1 MTKLILSIYV
11 GVALACALISF
22 ILLNTL
28 TSKAL
33 MKYYLAMYDGKVVDE
48 KLGAMPEDVKE
59 AFGKTL
65 NKFGRSYV
73 ENYKNSTKDYVIMTF
88 TSIFLAILPMLN
100 VLLLIVGFKIYHSVI
115 ELSDRADKYYINNG
129 VVD

>member
-33 MKYYLAMYDGKVVDE
+33 MKYYLAMYDGEVVDE
-48 KLGAMPEDVKE
+48 VLGEMPDEIKDHFTKGIE
-59 AFGKTL
+59 
-65 NKFGRSYV
+65 KFGRSRI
-73 ENYKNSTKDYVIMTF
+73 ENCKNSIEDYVMMTIISVLP
-88 TSIFLAILPMLN
+88 SIIPILN
-100 VLLLIVGFKIYHSVI
+100 IVLLVEEFKIYRGVVK
-115 ELSDRADKYYINNG
+115 LYDRAEAYVNRE

>member
-33 MKYYLAMYDGKVVDE
+33 MKYYLAIYDGEVVDE
-48 KLGAMPEDVKE
+48 ALGEMPDDIKDHFTKGLE
-59 AFGKTL
+59 
-65 NKFGRSYV
+65 KFGRSRI
-73 ENYKNSTKDYVIMTF
+73 ENCKNSIEDYIMMTIISVLP
-88 TSIFLAILPMLN
+88 SIIPILN
-100 VLLLIVGFKIYHSVI
+100 IVLLVEESKIYRGVM
-115 ELSDRADKYYINNG
+115 ELGDRAEVYVNRE
-129 VVD
+129 VVG

>member
-33 MKYYLAMYDGKVVDE
+33 MKYYLAMYDGEVVDE
-48 KLGAMPEDVKE
+48 VLGEMPDEIKDHFTKGLE
-59 AFGKTL
+59 
-65 NKFGRSYV
+65 KFGRSRI
-73 ENYKNSTKDYVIMTF
+73 ENCKNSIEDYVMMT
-88 TSIFLAILPMLN
+88 ILPSIIPILN
-100 VLLLIVGFKIYHSVI
+100 IVLLVEEFKIY
-115 ELSDRADKYYINNG
+115 RG
-129 VVD
+129 VVELHNRAEAYVNREVVD

>member
-1 MTKLILSIYV
+1 MTRLILSIYI
-11 GVALACALISF
+11 GIALACALISF
-22 ILLNTL
+22 ILLNML

-73 ENYKNSTKDYVIMTF
+73 ENYKNSTKDYVMMIF
-88 TSIFLAILPMLN
+88 TSIFLAILPILN
-100 VLLLIVGFKIYHSVI
+100 VLLLVTGFKIYRSVI
-115 ELSDRADKYYINNG
+115 ELGDRAEAYISRE
-129 VVD
+129 VVN

>member
-1 MTKLILSIYV
+1 MTKVILSIYV

-33 MKYYLAMYDGKVVDE
+33 MKYYLAMYDGEVVDE
-48 KLGAMPEDVKE
+48 VLGEMPDEIKDHFTKGLE
-59 AFGKTL
+59 
-65 NKFGRSYV
+65 KFGRSRI
-73 ENYKNSTKDYVIMTF
+73 ENCKNSIEDYVMMTIISVLP
-88 TSIFLAILPMLN
+88 SIIPILN
-100 VLLLIVGFKIYHSVI
+100 IVLLVEEFKIYHGVV
-115 ELSDRADKYYINNG
+115 ELYDRAEVYVNRE

>member
-1 MTKLILSIYV
+1 MIKLILSIYV

-33 MKYYLAMYDGKVVDE
+33 MKYYLAMYDGEVVD
-48 KLGAMPEDVKE
+48 KVLGEMPDEIKDHFTKGLE
-59 AFGKTL
+59 
-65 NKFGRSYV
+65 KFGRSRI
-73 ENYKNSTKDYVIMTF
+73 ENCKNSIEDYVMMTIISVLP
-88 TSIFLAILPMLN
+88 SIIPILN
-100 VLLLIVGFKIYHSVI
+100 IVLLVEEFKIYHGVF
-115 ELSDRADKYYINNG
+115 ELHDRAEAYINRE

>member
-33 MKYYLAMYDGKVVDE
+33 MKYYLAMYDGEVVDE
-48 KLGAMPEDVKE
+48 VLGEMPDEIKDHFTKGLE
-59 AFGKTL
+59 
-65 NKFGRSYV
+65 KFGRSRI
-73 ENYKNSTKDYVIMTF
+73 ENCKNSIEDYVMMTIISVLP
-88 TSIFLAILPMLN
+88 SIIPILN
-100 VLLLIVGFKIYHSVI
+100 IVLLVEEFKIYRGIV
-115 ELSDRADKYYINNG
+115 ELHDRAEAYVNRE

>member
-11 GVALACALISF
+11 GIALVCAFVIFAELLIITSNTCMRYF
-22 ILLNTL
+22 I
-28 TSKAL
+28 
-33 MKYYLAMYDGKVVDE
+33 AMYDGKVVDE

-88 TSIFLAILPMLN
+88 TSIFLAILPILN
-100 VLLLIVGFKIYHSVI
+100 VLLLITGFKIYRSVI
-115 ELSDRADKYYINNG
+115 ELGDRAEAYVNRE

>member
-33 MKYYLAMYDGKVVDE
+33 MKYYLAMYDGEVVDE
-48 KLGAMPEDVKE
+48 VLGEMPDEIKDHFTKGLE
-59 AFGKTL
+59 
-65 NKFGRSYV
+65 KFGRSRI
-73 ENYKNSTKDYVIMTF
+73 ENCKNSIEDYVMMTIISVLP
-88 TSIFLAILPMLN
+88 SIIPILN
-100 VLLLIVGFKIYHSVI
+100 IVLLVEEFKIYRGVV
-115 ELSDRADKYYINNG
+115 ELHDRAEAYVNRE

>member
-33 MKYYLAMYDGKVVDE
+33 MKYYLAMYDGEVVDE
-48 KLGAMPEDVKE
+48 VLGEMPDEIKDHFTKGLE
-59 AFGKTL
+59 
-65 NKFGRSYV
+65 KFGRSRI
-73 ENYKNSTKDYVIMTF
+73 ENCKNSIEDYVMMTIISVLP
-88 TSIFLAILPMLN
+88 SIIPILN
-100 VLLLIVGFKIYHSVI
+100 IVLLVEEFKIYHGVVK
-115 ELSDRADKYYINNG
+115 LYDRAEAYVNRE
-129 VVD
+129 VVN

>member
-1 MTKLILSIYV
+1 MTKLILLIYV

-33 MKYYLAMYDGKVVDE
+33 MKYYLAMYDGEVVDE
-48 KLGAMPEDVKE
+48 VLGEMPDEIKDHFTKGLE
-59 AFGKTL
+59 
-65 NKFGRSYV
+65 KFGRSRI
-73 ENYKNSTKDYVIMTF
+73 ENCKNSIEDYVMMTIISVLP
-88 TSIFLAILPMLN
+88 SIIPILN
-100 VLLLIVGFKIYHSVI
+100 IVLLVEEFKIYRGVV
-115 ELSDRADKYYINNG
+115 ELHDRAEAYVNRE

>member
-33 MKYYLAMYDGKVVDE
+33 MKYYLAMYDGEAVDE
-48 KLGAMPEDVKE
+48 ALGEMPDDIKDHFTKGLE
-59 AFGKTL
+59 
-65 NKFGRSYV
+65 KFGRSRI
-73 ENYKNSTKDYVIMTF
+73 ENCKNSIEDYVMMTIISVLP
-88 TSIFLAILPMLN
+88 SIIPILN
-100 VLLLIVGFKIYHSVI
+100 IVLLVEEFKIYRGVM
-115 ELSDRADKYYINNG
+115 ELGDRAEAYVNRE
-129 VVD
+129 VVG

>member
-33 MKYYLAMYDGKVVDE
+33 MKYYLAMYDGEVVDE
-48 KLGAMPEDVKE
+48 ALGEMPDDIKDHFTKGLE
-59 AFGKTL
+59 
-65 NKFGRSYV
+65 KFGRSRI
-73 ENYKNSTKDYVIMTF
+73 ENYKNSIEYYVMMTII
-88 TSIFLAILPMLN
+88 SILPSIIPILN
-100 VLLLIVGFKIYHSVI
+100 IVLLVEEFKIYRGVV
-115 ELSDRADKYYINNG
+115 ELHDRAEAYVYRE

>member
-28 TSKAL
+28 KAL
-33 MKYYLAMYDGKVVDE
+33 MKYYLAMYDGEVVDE
-48 KLGAMPEDVKE
+48 VLGEMPNEIKDHFTKGLE
-59 AFGKTL
+59 
-65 NKFGRSYV
+65 KFGRSRI
-73 ENYKNSTKDYVIMTF
+73 ENCKNSIEDYVMMTIISVLP
-88 TSIFLAILPMLN
+88 SIIPILN
-100 VLLLIVGFKIYHSVI
+100 IVLLVEEFKIYHGVF
-115 ELSDRADKYYINNG
+115 ELYGRAEVYVNRE

>member
-11 GVALACALISF
+11 GIALACALISF
-22 ILLNTL
+22 ILLNML

-73 ENYKNSTKDYVIMTF
+73 ENYKNSTKDYVMMIF
-88 TSIFLAILPMLN
+88 TSIFLAILPILN
-100 VLLLIVGFKIYHSVI
+100 VLLLVTGVKIYRSVI
-115 ELSDRADKYYINNG
+115 ELGDRAEAYVNRE
-129 VVD
+129 VVN

>member
-1 MTKLILSIYV
+1 MTKLILLIYV

-48 KLGAMPEDVKE
+48 KLGAIPEDVKE

-73 ENYKNSTKDYVIMTF
+73 ENYKNSTKDYVIMTIISVLP
-88 TSIFLAILPMLN
+88 SIIPILN
-100 VLLLIVGFKIYHSVI
+100 IVLLVEEFKIYRGVV
-115 ELSDRADKYYINNG
+115 ELHDRAEAYVNRE
-129 VVD
+129 VVN

>member
-11 GVALACALISF
+11 GIALVCAFVVFTELLTITSNACMRYF
-22 ILLNTL
+22 I
-28 TSKAL
+28 
-33 MKYYLAMYDGKVVDE
+33 AMYDGKVVDE

-88 TSIFLAILPMLN
+88 TSIFLAILPILN
-100 VLLLIVGFKIYHSVI
+100 VLLLIIGFKIYHNVI
-115 ELSDRADKYYINNG
+115 ELSDRAEKYINNE
-129 VVD
+129 VAD

>member
-1 MTKLILSIYV
+1 MTKLILSIYI

-33 MKYYLAMYDGKVVDE
+33 MKYYLAMYDGEVVDE
-48 KLGAMPEDVKE
+48 VLGEMPDEIKDHFTKGLE
-59 AFGKTL
+59 
-65 NKFGRSYV
+65 KFGRSRI
-73 ENYKNSTKDYVIMTF
+73 ENCKNSIEDYVMMTVISVLP
-88 TSIFLAILPMLN
+88 SIIPILN
-100 VLLLIVGFKIYHSVI
+100 IVLLVEEFKIYRGVVK
-115 ELSDRADKYYINNG
+115 LYDRAEAYVNRE

>member
-11 GVALACALISF
+11 GVALACALSSF

-33 MKYYLAMYDGKVVDE
+33 MKYYLAMYDGEVVDE
-48 KLGAMPEDVKE
+48 VLGEMPNEIKDHFTKGIE
-59 AFGKTL
+59 
-65 NKFGRSYV
+65 KFGRSRI
-73 ENYKNSTKDYVIMTF
+73 ENCKNSIEDYVRMTIISVLP
-88 TSIFLAILPMLN
+88 SIIPILN
-100 VLLLIVGFKIYHSVI
+100 IVLLVEEFKIYHGAV
-115 ELSDRADKYYINNG
+115 ELHDRAEAYVNRE

>member
-33 MKYYLAMYDGKVVDE
+33 MKYYLAMYDGEVVDE
-48 KLGAMPEDVKE
+48 VLGEMPDEIKDHFTKGLE
-59 AFGKTL
+59 
-65 NKFGRSYV
+65 KFGRSRI
-73 ENYKNSTKDYVIMTF
+73 ENCKNSIEDYVMMTIISVLP
-88 TSIFLAILPMLN
+88 SIIPILN
-100 VLLLIVGFKIYHSVI
+100 IVLLVEEFKIYHGVVK
-115 ELSDRADKYYINNG
+115 LYDRAEAYVNRE

>member
-28 TSKAL
+28 TSKVL

-48 KLGAMPEDVKE
+48 VLGEMPDEIKDHFTKGLE
-59 AFGKTL
+59 
-65 NKFGRSYV
+65 KFGRSRI
-73 ENYKNSTKDYVIMTF
+73 ENCKNSIEDYVMMTIISVIP
-88 TSIFLAILPMLN
+88 SIIPILN
-100 VLLLIVGFKIYHSVI
+100 IVLLVEEFKIYRGVM
-115 ELSDRADKYYINNG
+115 ELGNRAEAYVNRK